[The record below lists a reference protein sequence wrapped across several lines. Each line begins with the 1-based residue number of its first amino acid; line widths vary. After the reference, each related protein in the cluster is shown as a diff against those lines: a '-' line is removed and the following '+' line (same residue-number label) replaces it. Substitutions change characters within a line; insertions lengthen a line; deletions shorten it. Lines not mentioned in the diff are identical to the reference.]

1 MICNAEFHF
10 SSLISGMIKVFSKH
24 HFKDLEEELKKIA
37 EENHVIVPQ
46 EEIARKDFIPNLEY
60 SLDNITGEMD
70 KFADYTARLSGQ
82 VQWHQ
87 SSRGVPE
94 FFEGGVF

>member
-10 SSLISGMIKVFSKH
+10 SSLISEIIKVFSKH
-24 HFKDLEEELKKIA
+24 NCKDLEEKLKKIA
-37 EENHVIVPQ
+37 KENHVIVPQ

-70 KFADYTARLSGQ
+70 KFADIY
-82 VQWHQ
+82 
-87 SSRGVPE
+87 
-94 FFEGGVF
+94 